1 LDGAFDAI
9 VNGEGDDKAGVVK
22 TESPEIASMDV
33 LKKLFEQHFRSPAVR
48 VEPLQGQL
56 GGSGRKIVRL
66 ASEKVSAIGILYD
79 VREENAAFLEFSRH
93 FRRHGLPV
101 PEIYAEDLSHGVYLE
116 EDLGNTT
123 LFEFLS
129 KNRAGENIAP
139 QAVEA
144 YRKVVEVLPR
154 FQIEAGRDLNYKV
167 CYPRAS
173 FDRQSIAWDL
183 NYFKYY
189 FLRLGGIPFH
199 EQALEHDF
207 SRLTKFLLGASRDY
221 FLYRDFQSRN
231 VMLCDGQPFFL
242 DYQGGRKG
250 ALQYDIASLLYD
262 AKADLPPELR
272 QQLLDHY
279 LGGLADFIELEREV
293 FLQHY
298 HAYVYVRIMQAL
310 GAYGFRGFYERKAH
324 FLQSVPYALK
334 NLHWLVH
341 HVTLP
346 IALPALMDAFKR
358 MVASE
363 KLQELASETAAG
375 EKLQSPASEAE
386 NLTVRIF
393 SFSFHRG
400 LPKDE
405 TGHGGGFVFDSRSI
419 PNPGREERFQTL
431 TGKDAPVI
439 ASLHQEESV
448 QRFLAGA
455 LSLVDA
461 SVSNYQHRGFK
472 SLMVSFGCTGGRHR
486 SVFLAEQLAKHLR
499 GREGVEVVVRHLE
512 LENPDR

>member
-1 LDGAFDAI
+1 MLSLVEAGG
-9 VNGEGDDKAGVVK
+9 NQAGVVH
-22 TESPEIASMDV
+22 MDV
-33 LKKLFEQHFRSPAVR
+33 LQKLFERHFHSPVGR
-48 VEPLQGQL
+48 VQPLQGEL
-56 GGSGRKIVRL
+56 GGSGRHIVRL
-66 ASEKVSAIGILYD
+66 ASEKLSAIGILHE
-79 VREENAAFLEFSRH
+79 VREENVAFLEFSRH

-101 PEIYAEDLSHGVYLE
+101 PEIYAEDLSHGAYLE
-116 EDLGNTT
+116 EDLGETT

-129 KNRAGENIAP
+129 EHRAGENIAP

-144 YRKVVEVLPR
+144 YRKVVAVLPR
-154 FQIEAGRDLNYKV
+154 FQIEADRDLNYKV

-189 FLRLGGIPFH
+189 FLRLAGIPFN
-199 EQALEHDF
+199 EQALEDDF
-207 SRLTKFLLGASRDY
+207 GRLTKFLLSAGRDY

-231 VMLCDGQPFFL
+231 VMLRGGQPFFL

-279 LGGLADFIELEREV
+279 LDKLAGFITLEPAG
-293 FLQHY
+293 FMQHY
-298 HAYVYVRIMQAL
+298 YAYVYVRIMQAL

-334 NLHWLVH
+334 NLRWLLH
-341 HVTLP
+341 HVELP
-346 IALPALMDAFKR
+346 IALPTLRDAFR
-358 MVASE
+358 CMLASE
-363 KLQELASETAAG
+363 KLQGLASEMVAPEKTQSRASAAG
-375 EKLQSPASEAE
+375 
-386 NLTVRIF
+386 NLIVRIF

-405 TGHGGGFVFDSRSI
+405 TGHGGGFLFDGRSL
-419 PNPGREERFQTL
+419 PNPGREERFKNL

-439 ASLHQEESV
+439 DYLDQQESA
-448 QRFLAGA
+448 QQFLASA
-455 LSLVDA
+455 LALVDA
-461 SVSNYQHRGFK
+461 SVSNYQSRGFK
-472 SLMVSFGCTGGRHR
+472 SLMVSFGCTGGQHR
-486 SVFLAEQLAKHLR
+486 SVYLAEQLAKHLR
-499 GREGVEVVVRHLE
+499 SRNGVEVVVRHLE
-512 LENPDR
+512 LENLGK